1 MAAEIHGVG
10 ERPLADEVLPVR
22 VTGLPADTD
31 VTVVARLSG
40 YRGADWRSEA
50 TYRSDAGGVVDLAA
64 TGDPMALWWDMTP
77 VAGTVG
83 QSDDATAAALP
94 SALDVLVGGATV
106 ASVGFA
112 RAFAAP
118 GVRRIDLTEDGL
130 AGALFLPPDEGPHPA
145 VVTLAGSGG
154 GILASEAALLA
165 SRGFAALALAYFNF
179 PGRPAQLAGQPLE
192 YFGAALDWLARQ
204 PAVRPGAL
212 AVKGNS
218 RGGELALLIGAHFP
232 QVGAVVSVAGSGIV
246 WGAIESQ
253 NADGPAWTLA
263 GQPVPY
269 VNLTLA
275 EIKSGISF
283 TGGAIEYTPAYRTAM
298 ATKDLTAARI
308 PVERIRGGVLLCSG
322 TADAVWPSTELSEAA
337 ADRLAASDF
346 GFPYEHR
353 IFDGAGHLI
362 GSLPYLPTPASV
374 RHRVVPVD
382 VAFGGTR
389 AANAA
394 ASAEVWRRGNAYMAD
409 QLAAA
414 ALSR

>member
-1 MAAEIHGVG
+1 MTVQIHGVG
-10 ERPLADEVLPVR
+10 ERPLADEILPVR
-22 VTGLPADTD
+22 VTGLPADTP

-50 TYRSDAGGVVDLAA
+50 TYASDADGVVDLAA
-64 TGDPMALWWDMTP
+64 AGDPMSLWWDMTP

-83 QSDDATAAALP
+83 QSDDPTAAALP
-94 SALDVLVGGATV
+94 AALDVLVGGETV
-106 ASVGFA
+106 AGVEFS

-118 GVRRIDLTEDGL
+118 GVRRIDLSDDGL
-130 AGALFLPPDEGPHPA
+130 SGALFLPPGDGPHPG

-204 PAVRPGAL
+204 PAVSPGAL

-218 RGGELALLIGAHFP
+218 RGGELALLVGAHFP
-232 QVGAVVSVAGSGIV
+232 QVGAVVSVAGSGIA

-253 NADGPAWTLA
+253 NADGPAWTVA

-283 TGGAIEYTPAYRTAM
+283 TGGAIEYTPAYRKAM
-298 ATKDLTAARI
+298 ATKDLAAARI

-322 TADAVWPSTELSEAA
+322 TADAVWPSTELSE
-337 ADRLAASDF
+337 LAAERL
-346 GFPYEHR
+346 GTGGYPYEHR
-353 IFDGAGHLI
+353 IFEGAGHLI

-394 ASAEVWRRGNAYMAD
+394 ASAEVWRRSNAFLAEQLGAD
-409 QLAAA
+409 